1 MNAQES
7 RSLFAAARVAHLATA
22 DARGRPHLVPITF
35 ALVGED
41 TIVTAVD
48 HKPKRTI
55 ALRRL
60 ANIAE
65 NPAVAVLVDH
75 YDDDW
80 AELRWARADGRA
92 RVLSVSGDPT
102 QRSLRATAIKALT
115 VRYAQYRD
123 RPPAGA
129 VIAIEVS
136 RWSGWRA

>member
-1 MNAQES
+1 VNAQES

-80 AELRWARADGRA
+80 AELWWARADGRA
-92 RVLSVSGDPT
+92 RVLAAPAASRPAAIAALA
-102 QRSLRATAIKALT
+102 QR
-115 VRYAQYRD
+115 YEQYRE
-123 RPPAGA
+123 RPLAGA
-129 VIAIEVS
+129 IIAIEVT
-136 RWSGWRA
+136 RWSGWRARVA

>member
-1 MNAQES
+1 VNAEES
-7 RSLFAAARVAHLATA
+7 RALFAAARVARLATA
-22 DARGRPHLVPITF
+22 DARGHPHLVPITF
-35 ALVGED
+35 ALIATD

-48 HKPKRTI
+48 HKPKRTV

-60 ANIAE
+60 ANISA

-92 RVLSVSGDPT
+92 QVMSASGNT
-102 QRSLRATAIKALT
+102 TERSLRATAIEALT
-115 VRYAQYRD
+115 ERYAQYRD
-123 RPPAGA
+123 RPPTGA